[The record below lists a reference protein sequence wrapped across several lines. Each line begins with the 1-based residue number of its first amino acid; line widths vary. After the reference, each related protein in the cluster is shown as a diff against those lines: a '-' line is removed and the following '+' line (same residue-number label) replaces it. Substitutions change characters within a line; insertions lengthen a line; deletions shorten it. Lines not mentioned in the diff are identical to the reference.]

1 MPTLTELLQNKSTL
15 PTQPGNPVPLTNAPY
30 NKPFGINPIGEIVK
44 KLVGEKGLQR
54 EEADLVQIG
63 NFVKRIPQIYGID
76 TIRIVTQTDPHKAKV
91 LIKKSA
97 GAIAG
102 ALGGAFGGS
111 VIGKLAG
118 RGINA
123 IADFNP
129 KFPDDFLEG
138 DDTHKDN
145 SGLTFD
151 RYSDLYKSD
160 YANGKY
166 YNGGI
171 TNNKSK
177 LGAFLNG
184 IKTPSQLKDQLLGK
198 AKSLAIGLAITG
210 LSSLA
215 KKLFKKNTGG
225 QDKTKPEVQQNSNSE
240 KYSALQLP
248 SGYDGKLE
256 YKRTSP
262 IFPSINAL
270 YTTKNYNSKAYV
282 IQDSDT
288 LAINQNAINVDGSG
302 IGVKS
307 SFTKNSTVTSQ
318 KRIEDA
324 TKLNSYNLNSLYSN
338 FLERSIKK
346 NKDSDVYSIGG
357 PQNYYGSLFRQND
370 SDEYKREGIYSKD
383 VLRIFDI
390 TNPTEWEAFP
400 TIQDFE
406 QANPQWDNLIYSF
419 PTLKYGAGLYGTSS
433 ADISPIPNRDDD
445 FNHTIEYTHSN
456 LKPNI
461 VRYNMSSSIA
471 SSNINK
477 ILENDTAAAS
487 GSLQSQNN
495 EIKNK
500 ASNINPYIINKIDIL
515 NNVPDKYDR
524 IKFKIADNILL
535 ATLTGISDNTTPTW
549 TDVKSVGSGFKFYL
563 YDSWE
568 REISFKF
575 QMYAENKEQ
584 LNRIWDKAEKIKQLT
599 LPSNKGNKGVFGRV
613 IPLKIGDLINVPY
626 GFLTACN
633 TTILDTSPWEID
645 DTFQKPFVYEM
656 DITYKVVSNDKEYKH
671 YN

>member
-1 MPTLTELLQNKSTL
+1 MATLLELLNTYQFDPTKNPNKEKPGML
-15 PTQPGNPVPLTNAPY
+15 KPDPTSQFDVD
-30 NKPFGINPIGEIVK
+30 NKQALDFIK
-44 KLVGEKGLQR
+44 T
-54 EEADLVQIG
+54 
-63 NFVKRIPQIYGID
+63 IPKIYGTDIV
-76 TIRIVTQTDPHKAKV
+76 RITTQTDPHETKV
-91 LIKKSA
+91 AIKKAATAVAS
-97 GAIAG
+97 GIG
-102 ALGGAFGGS
+102 SLFGPVGSIVGSKLGGLVS
-111 VIGKLAG
+111 
-118 RGINA
+118 
-123 IADFNP
+123 DFNP
-129 KFPDDFLEG
+129 KYPDDFLEG
-138 DDTHKDN
+138 NEEEKN
-145 SGLTFD
+145 LSFN
-151 RYSDLYKSD
+151 RYKDLYASN
-160 YANGKY
+160 YAYGKY

-171 TNNKSK
+171 KNNKTL
-177 LGAFLNG
+177 LGNFLQSN
-184 IKTPSQLKDQLLGK
+184 KTPEQIKDAAIGA
-198 AKSLAIGLAITG
+198 AKSAAVGLAIAG
-210 LSSLA
+210 AGFLA

-225 QDKTKPEVQQNSNSE
+225 QDKTKAEVQQNSNSE

-370 SDEYKREGIYSKD
+370 SDEYKREGLYSKD

-400 TIQDFE
+400 TIQEFE
-406 QANPQWDNLIYSF
+406 KANPQWDNLIYSF
-419 PTLKYGAGLYGTSS
+419 PTLKYGAGVYGTSS

-477 ILENDTAAAS
+477 ILANDTAAAS
-487 GSLQSQNN
+487 ASFQSQNN
-495 EIKNK
+495 TQGRK
-500 ASNINPYIINKIDIL
+500 AINPYLDIKDDVLNDKGDDIINLSI
-515 NNVPDKYDR
+515 NG
-524 IKFKIADNILL
+524 IKLL
-535 ATLTGISDNTTPTW
+535 GTISGLTDNTTPTW
-549 TDVKSVGSGFKFYL
+549 TDVKTVGSGFKFYM

-575 QMYAENKEQ
+575 QLYANNEKQRDLVWNKA
-584 LNRIWDKAEKIKQLT
+584 NKIKQLT
-599 LPSNKGNKGVFGRV
+599 LPVHGGNLGVFGKL
-613 IPLKIGDLINVPY
+613 IPLQIGNIINEQY
-626 GFLTACN
+626 GFLTECN
-633 TTILDTSPWEID
+633 TTIADESPW
-645 DTFQKPFVYEM
+645 DTTKGKQKPFIVELNV
-656 DITYKVVSNDKEYKH
+656 TYKVVVNKTDYSFYKEQ
-671 YN
+671 